1 MRNTKLYN
9 HGMPQTSCRF
19 NLNLSLLP
27 LGLEH
32 PIITFSGPTWMNTH
46 CLPVLWRGLRNT
58 KLYIH
63 GMPQTSCRFNLNFS
77 LLPLDL
83 EHPMVIISGPTWTN
97 THRFLKFAMEG
108 AWGALISYGIW
119 HHAQSAPSR
128 LYRFTG
134 EKGAVMVSEREYG
147 WWMGSINEGYV
158 CGREFIGLVLLA
170 ANKVV
175 PSMVGGLSLINVA
188 SHFKPPLFNMCP
200 PTNRAF
206 HPPWRL

>member
-1 MRNTKLYN
+1 MDPHEQTHTAYWCYAHGLGNTKPYN
-9 HGMPQTSCRF
+9 HRMPQTSCWF

-32 PIITFSGPTWMNTH
+32 PMIMF
-46 CLPVLWRGLRNT
+46 
-58 KLYIH
+58 
-63 GMPQTSCRFNLNFS
+63 
-77 LLPLDL
+77 
-83 EHPMVIISGPTWTN
+83 SGPTWTN
-97 THRFLKFAMEG
+97 THRLLMFVMGG
-108 AWGALISYGIW
+108 AWGTLISYGIW
-119 HHAQSAPSR
+119 HHAQSAPSCGVPV
-128 LYRFTG
+128 YG
-134 EKGAVMVSEREYG
+134 WKGSGNGKWRGEYG

-175 PSMVGGLSLINVA
+175 PSMVGGLSLIDVA

-200 PTNRAF
+200 PTRRAF